1 MHIIYFP
8 SFYFP
13 TNCRSKKNEEEKKKM
28 SESVLRYHD
37 QIAAQTTNISKLKE
51 DLTKEQQSKCLLE
64 ERLSK
69 VGNQTVFLNEEIV
82 QLKAMSNVNC
92 YHLMNYTRD
101 LISILIYVFGF
112 LGICLVSSGT
122 LQIKRQVSRSRTSA
136 RRVGRSVEKRNIEIK
151 RPRRSSQQYIGAS
164 ALGTGQ
170 RGDQL

>member
-8 SFYFP
+8 SFYFL

-37 QIAAQTTNISKLKE
+37 KIAVQTTNISKLKE
-51 DLTKEQQSKCLLE
+51 DLTKEQQSKNLLE

-92 YHLMNYTRD
+92 YLLNS
-101 LISILIYVFGF
+101 L
-112 LGICLVSSGT
+112 CT
-122 LQIKRQVSRSRTSA
+122 LF
-136 RRVGRSVEKRNIEIK
+136 
-151 RPRRSSQQYIGAS
+151 
-164 ALGTGQ
+164 
-170 RGDQL
+170 